1 MDTNEIENL
10 NFEALSFPNIGY
22 AIMEAPAIVIQ
33 EVRQELNL
41 IMSKQK
47 TPRPW
52 NKELAGQIKGE
63 FLMEFS
69 DEARAKL
76 VEIGKRFMQNYDK
89 PNFQGEHEMNHQ
101 SAWINLQVKHEYN
114 PVHNHT
120 GKLSWVIWLDILYEL
135 EHELELYP
143 NANCQDVSMFSF
155 TYITTV
161 GDIATHR
168 LPVDK
173 TWEGRMCMFPSRM
186 SHSVAPFYTSDGVRI
201 SVAGNLG

>member
-1 MDTNEIENL
+1 MDTDQNL
-10 NFEALSFPNIGY
+10 NFEAVSFPNIGY
-22 AIMEAPAIVIQ
+22 AIMDAPAIVIQ

-41 IMSKQK
+41 IMTRQK

-69 DEARAKL
+69 AEARAKL
-76 VEIGKRFMQNYDK
+76 GEIGNRFLKNYD
-89 PNFQGEHEMNHQ
+89 PPGAHVEHDMKLL
-101 SAWINLQVKHEYN
+101 SSWINLQVKHEYN
-114 PVHNHT
+114 PVHNHD
-120 GKLSWVIWLDILYEL
+120 GKLSWVIWLDIPYEL
-135 EHELELYP
+135 TDELKLYP

-155 TYITTV
+155 VYTSTV

-168 LPVDK
+168 LPIDK

-186 SHSVAPFYTSDGVRI
+186 NHSVAPFYTSDGVRV

>member
-1 MDTNEIENL
+1 MDTNAIENL

-22 AIMEAPAIVIQ
+22 AIMDAPAIVIQ

-41 IMSKQK
+41 IKSRQK

-69 DEARAKL
+69 AEAQAKL
-76 VEIGKRFMQNYDK
+76 GEIGNQFLKNYDPPGAHVK
-89 PNFQGEHEMNHQ
+89 HDMKLL
-101 SAWINLQVKHEYN
+101 SSWMNLQVKHEYN
-114 PVHNHT
+114 PVHNHD
-120 GKLSWVIWLDILYEL
+120 GKLSWVIWLDIPYEL
-135 EHELELYP
+135 TDELKLYP

-155 TYITTV
+155 VYISTV
-161 GDIATHR
+161 GDIAIHR
-168 LPVDK
+168 LPIDK
-173 TWEGRMCMFPSRM
+173 TWQGRMCMFPSRM